1 MFNNELMFR
10 RGTLLNA
17 FTRALRDQCQA
28 KGVAEVRLRD
38 GSVCKVAYVP
48 AAGKHPYEDCAE
60 GGFWGVESA
69 RYWMANGESDQGSQ
83 LDMLE
88 LPRPAAPAPASAKAA
103 QLPAAH

>member
-88 LPRPAAPAPASAKAA
+88 LLRPAAPAPASAKAA